1 MNRLTRRT
9 SRPVPARWLVVLGAL
24 LLTFVVA
31 ACSAASPQT
40 GGDDLSSGRDSGGTP
55 VDEGVPPGA
64 DGFLNGG
71 GGVGDI
77 ADRRIIKTGEVTI
90 EVADIAA
97 SLGRVRALA
106 VELGGYVGGSFLGA
120 RDDYATL
127 TLRIPADRFD
137 EALARLRQFDGE
149 VLTEAT
155 REEDVTSAIVDLEAR
170 LRNLNASEQQYLELL
185 ERTGTVEEILAVQIR
200 LDEVRGQIEQLEA
213 QVKDLSEMADLAT
226 LTVSLVPSSLQQAT
240 NTWDPGKTVSDA
252 IAALVQTGQSV
263 VNGVIWFAI
272 VWLPVLIVLAIVL
285 ALVLR
290 FIPGLRRLPGLR
302 RRRGTAADPEA

>member
-1 MNRLTRRT
+1 MNSLTRRT

-24 LLTFVVA
+24 LLSFVVA
-31 ACSAASPQT
+31 ACSGAGSAAGPE
-40 GGDDLSSGRDSGGTP
+40 DLSGRDSGGTP
-55 VDEGVPPGA
+55 VDEGGPPGV

-71 GGVGDI
+71 GESADI
-77 ADRRIIKTGEVTI
+77 ASRRIIKTGEVTI

-106 VELGGYVGGSFLGA
+106 VELDGYVGGSFLGA

-137 EALARLRQFDGE
+137 DALARLRAFDGE
-149 VLTEAT
+149 VLTETT
-155 REEDVTSAIVDLEAR
+155 REEDVTSAIVDLDAR
-170 LRNLNASEQQYLELL
+170 LRNLKASEKQYLALL
-185 ERTGTVEEILAVQIR
+185 DRTGTVEEILAVQIR

-213 QVKDLSEMADLAT
+213 QVKDLGEMADLAT
-226 LTVSLVPSSLQQAT
+226 LTVTLVPSSLQQAT

-272 VWLPVLIVLAIVL
+272 VWLPALIVLAIVL

-302 RRRGTAADPEA
+302 RRRGPASEPEA

>member
-24 LLTFVVA
+24 LLSFVVA
-31 ACSAASPQT
+31 ACSAASVGNPE
-40 GGDDLSSGRDSGGTP
+40 GLSGRDGGETP
-55 VDEGVPPGA
+55 VDAGGPPGV
-64 DGFLNGG
+64 DGFVDEAGG
-71 GGVGDI
+71 FADI
-77 ADRRIIKTGEVTI
+77 GDRRIIKTGEVTI

-127 TLRIPADRFD
+127 TVRIPADRFD
-137 EALARLRQFDGE
+137 DALTRLRAFDGE

-170 LRNLNASEQQYLELL
+170 LRNLNASEEQYLDLL

-263 VNGVIWFAI
+263 VNGGIWFAI
-272 VWLPVLIVLAIVL
+272 VWLPVLIALAIVL

-302 RRRGTAADPEA
+302 RRRGPASEPEA

>member
-9 SRPVPARWLVVLGAL
+9 SRQVPARWLVVLGAL
-24 LLTFVVA
+24 LLSFVVA
-31 ACSAASPQT
+31 ACSSAQSAP
-40 GGDDLSSGRDSGGTP
+40 DLSGRDSGGTP
-55 VDEGVPPGA
+55 VDEGVRPGVVGLL
-64 DGFLNGG
+64 DGG
-71 GGVGDI
+71 GGFGDI

-97 SLGRVRALA
+97 SLGRVRAMA

-137 EALARLRQFDGE
+137 DALTRLRAFDGE

-155 REEDVTSAIVDLEAR
+155 SEEDVTSAIVDLEAR

-272 VWLPVLIVLAIVL
+272 VWLPALIVLAIVL

-290 FIPGLRRLPGLR
+290 FIPALRRLPGLR
-302 RRRGTAADPEA
+302 RRRGSASEPEA

>member
-1 MNRLTRRT
+1 MNSLTRRT

-24 LLTFVVA
+24 LLTLVFA
-31 ACSAASPQT
+31 ACSAASPDSV
-40 GGDDLSSGRDSGGTP
+40 GEDLSGRDEGGTP
-55 VDEGVPPGA
+55 VDAGGLPAVDSFVDEGGESA
-64 DGFLNGG
+64 
-71 GGVGDI
+71 DI
-77 ADRRIIKTGEVTI
+77 ANRRIIKTGEVTI
-90 EVADIAA
+90 EVTDIAA

-137 EALARLRQFDGE
+137 DALTRLRAFDGE

-170 LRNLNASEQQYLELL
+170 LRNLNASEEQYLDLL

-272 VWLPVLIVLAIVL
+272 VWLPVLIALAIVL

>member
-9 SRPVPARWLVVLGAL
+9 SRQVPARWLVVLGAL

-40 GGDDLSSGRDSGGTP
+40 GGDDLSGRDSGGTP
-55 VDEGVPPGA
+55 VDEGGLPGP
-64 DGFLNGG
+64 DGFLNDGG
-71 GGVGDI
+71 GFGDI
-77 ADRRIIKTGEVTI
+77 ADRQIIKTGEVTI

-106 VELGGYVGGSFLGA
+106 IELGGFVGGSFLGA

-137 EALARLRQFDGE
+137 DALTRLRAFDGE

-272 VWLPVLIVLAIVL
+272 VWLPALIVLAIVL

-302 RRRGTAADPEA
+302 RRRGPASEPEA

>member
-1 MNRLTRRT
+1 MNSLTRRA

-31 ACSAASPQT
+31 ACSAASVGQPE
-40 GGDDLSSGRDSGGTP
+40 DLSGRDEGGVS
-55 VDEGVPPGA
+55 VDPGA
-64 DGFLNGG
+64 APGVDGFVNDGG
-71 GGVGDI
+71 GFGEI

-90 EVADIAA
+90 EVTDIAA

-137 EALARLRQFDGE
+137 DALTRLRAFDGE

-170 LRNLNASEQQYLELL
+170 LRNLNASEDQYLELL
-185 ERTGTVEEILAVQIR
+185 DRTGTVEEILAVQIR

-213 QVKDLSEMADLAT
+213 QVKDLSELADLAT

-252 IAALVQTGQSV
+252 IAALVQTGQGV
-263 VNGVIWFAI
+263 VNGAIWFAI
-272 VWLPVLIVLAIVL
+272 VWLPVLVVAAIIV
-285 ALVLR
+285 ALVFR

-302 RRRGTAADPEA
+302 RRRGAASEPEA

>member
-1 MNRLTRRT
+1 MNRLTRRA

-40 GGDDLSSGRDSGGTP
+40 GGDDLSSRDSGGTP

-71 GGVGDI
+71 DGVGDI

-170 LRNLNASEQQYLELL
+170 LRNLNASEEQYLELL

-240 NTWDPGKTVSDA
+240 NTWDPGKTISEA
-252 IAALVQTGQSV
+252 ITALVQTGQGV
-263 VNGVIWFAI
+263 VNGAIWFAI

-290 FIPGLRRLPGLR
+290 FIPGLRHLPRLR
-302 RRRGTAADPEA
+302 RRRGAASGPEA

>member
-31 ACSAASPQT
+31 ACSSAGSAAGP
-40 GGDDLSSGRDSGGTP
+40 GDLSGRDRGGTA
-55 VDEGVPPGA
+55 VDEGGLPGV
-64 DGFLNGG
+64 DGFLNDGG
-71 GGVGDI
+71 GLGDI

-90 EVADIAA
+90 EVAEIAA

-106 VELGGYVGGSFLGA
+106 IELGGYVGGSFLGA

-137 EALARLRQFDGE
+137 DALTRLRAFDGE

-155 REEDVTSAIVDLEAR
+155 REEDVTSALVDLEAR

-272 VWLPVLIVLAIVL
+272 VWLPALIVLAIVL

-290 FIPGLRRLPGLR
+290 FIPSLRRLPGLR
-302 RRRGTAADPEA
+302 RRRGPASAPEA